1 MKGVERGFPWWPCR
15 LRLRL
20 PAFRNVQVVRVL
32 QISWDHLWGSAW
44 RLILVSTGN
53 LDWKWWEG
61 LPFKNSNPR
70 DFFCWIVFFCKN
82 GWTIKWERNPW
93 WIFEYSVDLP
103 SSFKLPQGGG
113 VYTPLQCLHS
123 SWIHPHRF
131 CSRHE
136 PRSCAAPKLKRFS
149 CEWLDAV
156 GAMGTLGVM

>member
-1 MKGVERGFPWWPCR
+1 MRGVLFEGFHGGPAASGFAS
-15 LRLRL
+15 L
-20 PAFRNVQVVRVL
+20 PSATFRWSEFYKSREI
-32 QISWDHLWGSAW
+32 ISEAR

-70 DFFCWIVFFCKN
+70 DFFCWMFFFFCKN

-93 WIFEYSVDLP
+93 WVFGCSVDLP